1 MDFIP
6 ITLTA
11 YYKIKKKKK
20 IVGNNRKYTKTHEVI
35 FGFFRETVFS
45 RIITYIIA
53 LGINQNRK
61 VER

>member
-11 YYKIKKKKK
+11 YYKIKKKK
-20 IVGNNRKYTKTHEVI
+20 IVGNNHKYTKTHEVI

-53 LGINQNRK
+53 LDINQNRK